1 MRFHMATTRW
11 IAQKNKSSC
20 GPIAILNILKWLEI
34 EINYSKDYCKYKR
47 KCKCTK
53 DGTHQPYFEKSLNSI
68 AGIDVKCKNLP
79 TIKEIEDALNSNH
92 IIIMKSTFMVDFK
105 KIEGHFFIISEMTE
119 ESLFCINDIYGQHTW
134 YNKDIFAQYYLQ
146 YHKGYCEAC
155 GTSKLCGISP
165 YAWFVKK
172 RTS

>member
-1 MRFHMATTRW
+1 MATTRW

-53 DGTHQPYFEKSLNSI
+53 DGTHQPHFEKSLNSI

-92 IIIMKSTFMVDFK
+92 IIIMKSTFMFDFK
-105 KIEGHFFIISEMTE
+105 
-119 ESLFCINDIYGQHTW
+119 
-134 YNKDIFAQYYLQ
+134 
-146 YHKGYCEAC
+146 
-155 GTSKLCGISP
+155 
-165 YAWFVKK
+165 
-172 RTS
+172 